1 MADKAKAKADSA
13 ELIALRGRLEPFLTA
28 HEYSRVIELPVQG
41 KGRLFVERPWGDKSL
56 ALLIPDE
63 PDQLFE
69 ALNALILPERFT
81 AVYHTDTKKFEVIW
95 TAYQLSERQKDIPGR
110 AFKFNYLGKS
120 YKCHFSRS
128 SDRLL
133 AIAKN
138 VLPLG
143 MSTTSFRNLQSFDV
157 LMNSK
162 PNAAKPDTSIGD
174 PVSFWID
181 GLQYDSEFT
190 VEVINNLNFYLGY
203 YDNESP
209 TVVIHQT
216 SSDNEP
222 HPRQRYVSG
231 KFPST
236 INGKKLDNTLLSFW
250 DASLQGDMAR
260 RFQYYYR
267 IIEYASFTYLESS
280 ARIAVRRILS
290 SPDAVDDVGS
300 TTDKLMSAFSMSKL
314 DEYAR
319 FSQLMQDTID
329 PKLLWSEIKE
339 NLPAFSKDFKCDG
352 GFIIKALVSGTAKES
367 TFMPKGVELFT
378 KAIRDIRN
386 ALSHGRDFRSAAVI
400 TPTSRNLKA
409 LQPWVHLIAIASGQ
423 VVLFKDIA

>member
-1 MADKAKAKADSA
+1 
-13 ELIALRGRLEPFLTA
+13 
-28 HEYSRVIELPVQG
+28 
-41 KGRLFVERPWGDKSL
+41 
-56 ALLIPDE
+56 
-63 PDQLFE
+63 
-69 ALNALILPERFT
+69 
-81 AVYHTDTKKFEVIW
+81 
-95 TAYQLSERQKDIPGR
+95 
-110 AFKFNYLGKS
+110 
-120 YKCHFSRS
+120 
-128 SDRLL
+128 
-133 AIAKN
+133 
-138 VLPLG
+138 
-143 MSTTSFRNLQSFDV
+143 
-157 LMNSK
+157 MNSK